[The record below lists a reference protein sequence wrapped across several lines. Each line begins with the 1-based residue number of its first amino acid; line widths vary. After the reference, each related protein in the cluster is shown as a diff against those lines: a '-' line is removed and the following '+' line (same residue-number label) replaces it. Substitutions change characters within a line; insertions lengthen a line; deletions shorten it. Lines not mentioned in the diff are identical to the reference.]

1 MPSVP
6 CQDCSRRRL
15 KVLWDGVEEG
25 GIHRSHGR
33 PGRISD
39 GGGSQERKIGAPSM
53 PKACFD
59 EGEHGFHPHI
69 IIFTLINLF
78 LSRPLTAQFGERG
91 APPPSVFPL
100 LTTRFYGLSVPRPF
114 LSSFD
119 HSILRPQCAPTFAVA
134 CCAGQGCCFTSIHG
148 SGMSWV
154 NAGGAVFMK
163 TLADGEQ
170 VESLLPHLEPQK

>member
-1 MPSVP
+1 
-6 CQDCSRRRL
+6 
-15 KVLWDGVEEG
+15 
-25 GIHRSHGR
+25 
-33 PGRISD
+33 
-39 GGGSQERKIGAPSM
+39 M

-114 LSSFD
+114 LSSFLTTRFYGLSVPR
-119 HSILRPQCAPTFAVA
+119 HLRLHAALAKVAASHRFTAVG
-134 CCAGQGCCFTSIHG
+134 CLGSMRAGLS
-148 SGMSWV
+148 S
-154 NAGGAVFMK
+154 
-163 TLADGEQ
+163 
-170 VESLLPHLEPQK
+170 